1 MNEQDV
7 ITACGLPAV
16 GFGRATATDLAA
28 MKAGRKAS
36 LYADPLAWLV
46 YDAVELALEES
57 REAICAAKRT
67 VGHIAISDQCTAHTL
82 REIGTAISSGR
93 ISPLRFSGACPGS
106 VCALPGQFLGFNGPS
121 MVLSMPA
128 EQGLPV
134 AVAIAKIWLREQ
146 AASHMIVTCHE
157 ANAAGHTV
165 TSVIFTHMDKG
176 GLTND
181 DQKYHA

>member
-7 ITACGLPAV
+7 IATCGLPAV
-16 GFGRATATDLAA
+16 GFGRAVAEDLAA
-28 MKAGRKAS
+28 MKTGRKAS

-46 YDAVELALEES
+46 YDAVELALEED

-82 REIGTAISSGR
+82 REIGAVIASGR
-93 ISPLRFSGACPGS
+93 ISPLRFSGACPGL

-128 EQGLPV
+128 EQGLP
-134 AVAIAKIWLREQ
+134 AAAAIAKTWLSEH
-146 AASHMIVTCHE
+146 AASHVIVTCHE
-157 ANAAGHTV
+157 ADAAGHTV
-165 TSVIFTHMDKG
+165 TSVIFTHQDEG
-176 GLTND
+176 GT
-181 DQKYHA
+181 Y